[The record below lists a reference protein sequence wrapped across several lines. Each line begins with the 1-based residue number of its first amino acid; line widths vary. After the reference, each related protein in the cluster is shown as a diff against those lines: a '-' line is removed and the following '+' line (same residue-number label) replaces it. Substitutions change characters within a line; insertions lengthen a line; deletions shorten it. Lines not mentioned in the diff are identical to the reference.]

1 MNLEVFNNSELGS
14 VRVVMKNGEPHFVAK
29 DVCGILGIKDHT
41 TSIRSLREK
50 KDGVVLMHPLQT
62 NGGTQNI
69 NILTEQGLYLLIMQ
83 SRKPNAV
90 EFQLWVTGEVL
101 PSIRKNGI
109 YATGNTIDRILDD
122 PDFGIELLQKLKRE
136 RAEKEKAENKVKDL
150 EIVIDLNKDYAT
162 IKLVSSK
169 TKQQFNWR
177 PLKSYSEK
185 NGIEIR
191 KAMDVNYGEVNSY
204 HKDVWEAVYGVNIK
218 EVV

>member
-1 MNLEVFNNSELGS
+1 LGLSNS
-14 VRVVMKNGEPHFVAK
+14 AK
-29 DVCGILGIKDHT
+29 ALADLRKKKEGI
-41 TSIRSLREK
+41 TSSY
-50 KDGVVLMHPLQT
+50 PLQT
-62 NGGTQNI
+62 NGGIQNI
-69 NILTEQGLYLLIMQ
+69 SIISEQGLYLLIMQ